1 MHPPLQEGDEQIQQ
15 SVSRMQ
21 KVILLARTLRERHT
35 KPIKMPLRSLTVLC
49 RDAGFLADLD
59 GELRQYVLEEVQS
72 SHRSQ

>member
-1 MHPPLQEGDEQIQQ
+1 
-15 SVSRMQ
+15 
-21 KVILLARTLRERHT
+21 
-35 KPIKMPLRSLTVLC
+35 MPLRSLTVLC